1 MRTTEERIGQLHK
14 RADLLEKR
22 RNRNALTALGGLSFG
37 LCVCLIVAITVLNGT
52 SHRTISGQ
60 FAGASL
66 LGDQI
71 GGYVLVAVLSFTAA
85 MIITVICMR
94 RRGSTKGTEEQEE
107 ETDKDRIEISD
118 ERKEAYHGEGEK

>member
-1 MRTTEERIGQLHK
+1 MRTTEERIALLHK
-14 RADLLEKR
+14 RANLLEKKR
-22 RNRNALTALGGLSFG
+22 DRKVLSALGGLSFV
-37 LCVCLIVAITVLNGT
+37 LCVCLIAVLAEMNGMG
-52 SHRTISGQ
+52 HQAISGR

-94 RRGSTKGTEEQEE
+94 RRESTKGTKEQEDKSD
-107 ETDKDRIEISD
+107 TDGR
-118 ERKEAYHGEGEK
+118 GES